1 MSDKF
6 KKFNKIEQFRNIVKQ
21 VRDYC
26 SYHNEPLPTI
36 LFDGTVKLHG
46 TNAAVGIKDGELYC
60 QSRSRIITPEDDN
73 LGFASFV
80 EENKSYFEDLFNSFD
95 ANHAIIYGE
104 WCGGNIQSGV
114 ALTGLDKMFV
124 IF

>member
-46 TNAAVGIKDGELYC
+46 TNAAVGIKDGEPVSYTHLTLPT
-60 QSRSRIITPEDDN
+60 ITE
-73 LGFASFV
+73 V
-80 EENKSYFEDLFNSFD
+80 
-95 ANHAIIYGE
+95 
-104 WCGGNIQSGV
+104 
-114 ALTGLDKMFV
+114 
-124 IF
+124 